1 MRLAYKDMAIEK
13 KKHEEK
19 IKYMDPK
26 KQEQAERLGMGYAS
40 TRYVNLRFHLYNINN
55 ILFSVYLY
63 MLYSLYICYTLCI
76 SIYVILSVYMLYSL
90 YIYVILYVYICYT
103 LCIYVILSV
112 YMLYSLYI
120 CYTLCIYVILSV
132 YMLYVILSV
141 YRGMSH
147 SAMSDMQV
155 ITQETPDAPSTRSA
169 NSDRFFTASSTRDLD
184 DWEFVG
190 GTSST

>member
-1 MRLAYKDMAIEK
+1 
-13 KKHEEK
+13 
-19 IKYMDPK
+19 
-26 KQEQAERLGMGYAS
+26 MGYAS

-55 ILFSVYLY
+55 ILY
-63 MLYSLYICYTLCI
+63 
-76 SIYVILSVYMLYSL
+76 
-90 YIYVILYVYICYT
+90 
-103 LCIYVILSV
+103 V

-120 CYTLCIYVILSV
+120 CYTLCI
-132 YMLYVILSV
+132 YVILSV